1 MQVPRGIV
9 YGTRRAA
16 IVAQVRDHCPPG
28 MAAAYEAA
36 RAQALG
42 ARVVGVS
49 PMRQDVT
56 VTAVQTQGTSSGLR
70 QDPFLVPGSTNRLFL
85 SLRSG
90 IGSQVDWAL
99 RNLASYTFQMADK
112 FLVAEYPGLCDALAE
127 FVRRLCFAAHGLP
140 RRRWDL
146 MQADIHVNGMLVDQ
160 GYGLDDEYAGIAA
173 TSVALARRKA
183 TPPIPPDAP
192 FQPAVYAR
200 DAALLRR
207 AAEATLILRNLSLS
221 SANVASLAQV
231 PMVLDVIHQ
240 GLALEDVHEC
250 HDLRVNML
258 EVLECLAPHLVL
270 SDWARQRFVLHHT
283 QEAAR
288 FVEDEIFARL
298 YDMAHHSPDRALLLG
313 SLRCLRAFAS
323 NTANAP
329 VLAEVDSS
337 LQPTHLHLMTRC
349 LALLPL
355 TQDPELL
362 EAALDLLYQLVMV
375 GDNALLLGVLT
386 SLDKRAYDPSGHEA
400 SPTHAIVGFL
410 ARNLALGKSVWERD
424 TDLTVNQGAWWAP
437 HVPSVTRTRQR
448 RELERREK
456 MTPAE
461 RARYK
466 QLPPDVQARL
476 ERLGEPE
483 RGMEWMKTL
492 FEYDPQGEVTQ
503 MEFWITYRDQFTPT
517 ANRGGAPLQPAANL
531 IRNVSQAFP
540 GAAAL
545 VIPGAPGAQPRFVIR
560 GIVPRIRATPGP
572 VCPWLGCP
580 SPQAPSWAAV
590 REHLETHVSLSN
602 EGVCRCLGCTFVA
615 LSGDEA
621 IQRAQLLQH
630 VLTHLPMAEEPGVP
644 RAPSASKASGT
655 QDHPG
660 VLAFD
665 VERTPS
671 VPTLVAGQPP
681 SPCGVAYLSL
691 LVLRYMT
698 RASQAIL
705 QREGFGCPAY
715 TYGGAVPA
723 ARTPAERDEQFGFPM
738 AALADDAQTQTEVSP
753 DFEARSAHAAVRI
766 MEAVASVEDV
776 LVETSLRNDILC
788 RFVNDTLVAIRPV
801 DV

>member
-1 MQVPRGIV
+1 MCH
-9 YGTRRAA
+9 GTRRVA
-16 IVAQVRDHCPPG
+16 IHAQVRDHCPPG
-28 MAAAYEAA
+28 MAAAYDAA

-42 ARVVGVS
+42 TRTVGVS

-56 VTAVQTQGTSSGLR
+56 ASAAPAEGMWTWLTV
-70 QDPFLVPGSTNRLFL
+70 DPFLTPGSNNRLFL

-90 IGSQVDWAL
+90 IASQVDWAL
-99 RNLASYTFQMADK
+99 KNLASYTFQMADK
-112 FLVAEYPGLCDALAE
+112 FLLAEYPGLCDALAE

-140 RRRWDL
+140 RSRWDL
-146 MQADIHVNGMLVDQ
+146 MQADMHLNGMLVDQ
-160 GYGLDDEYAGIAA
+160 GYGLDENVAGIAV
-173 TSVALARRKA
+173 TSVALARRTA
-183 TPPIPPDAP
+183 TPPVPADAP
-192 FQPAVYAR
+192 FQPARYAR

-207 AAEATLILRNLSLS
+207 AAEATLILRNLALS

-231 PMVLDVIHQ
+231 PMVLDIIQQ
-240 GLALEDVHEC
+240 GLAMEDAHEC

-283 QEAAR
+283 QETAR

-298 YDMAHHSPDRALLLG
+298 YDMAHHSQDRALLLG

-329 VLAEVDSS
+329 VLAEVDTS

-349 LALLPL
+349 LTLLPL

-362 EAALDLLYQLVMV
+362 EAVLDLLYQLVMI
-375 GDNALLLGVLT
+375 GDNVLLLGAIK
-386 SLDKRAYDPSGHEA
+386 SLHDHAYAPESQET

-437 HVPSVTRTRQR
+437 HVPSATRTRQK
-448 RELERREK
+448 REFERREK

-466 QLPPDVQARL
+466 QLAPDVKARL
-476 ERLGEPE
+476 ESMSEPE
-483 RGMEWMKTL
+483 RGLEWMKTL

-517 ANRGGAPLQPAANL
+517 ANQGGAPLQPAANL

-540 GAAAL
+540 GAAAM

-572 VCPWLGCP
+572 VCPWVGCP

-590 REHLETHVSLSN
+590 REHLAAHVSLTN
-602 EGVCRCLGCTFVA
+602 DGVCRCLGCTYVA
-615 LSGDEA
+615 PSSDETT
-621 IQRAQLLQH
+621 QRAQLLQH
-630 VLTHLPMAEEPGVP
+630 VFTHLPMAEEPDVP
-644 RAPSASKASGT
+644 RAHSASKASGT

-660 VLAFD
+660 LLAFD

-681 SPCGVAYLSL
+681 SPCGVAFLSL

-698 RASQAIL
+698 RAAQAIL

-738 AALADDAQTQTEVSP
+738 AVLADDAQTQTDVSS
-753 DFEARSAHAAVRI
+753 DFEARSAQAAVRM

-776 LVETSLRNDILC
+776 LVETSLQNDILC